1 MKLLFVEF
9 LLIACSMVLTEMYA
23 LKVRRLPIVPSKK
36 DKAVLKEENDRGERM
51 MKFIDSSPEPFHV
64 VETCTNL
71 LKAQGFV
78 PLDESKV
85 WSDSQ
90 SIKAGG

>member
-51 MKFIDSSPEPFHV
+51 MKFIDS
-64 VETCTNL
+64 
-71 LKAQGFV
+71 
-78 PLDESKV
+78 
-85 WSDSQ
+85 
-90 SIKAGG
+90 